1 MTLFLKNEEV
11 EQVLTMDDAIA
22 GMEIAFSDLAKGEA
36 VNRPRSHSYAQL
48 AEDTFYCLKTM
59 DGVIPRLGVAAIRL
73 ASDITYEPSIGGL
86 RRLEKLRLL
95 PGNKYLG
102 LVLLFSIHN
111 GELLA
116 IMQDGFLQ
124 TMRVGATSAL
134 AARCLARE
142 NSHVVGLFGT
152 GGQAGPQLQGLCAVR
167 KISKVKLYSPN
178 EEHRRNFARIWEKRL
193 EIEIQVEDE
202 ARPVV
207 QGVDIV
213 APATSSLDPV
223 FSGDWLEP
231 GQHVNSLQSGE
242 LDRKTYERASV
253 VATRATERSTFYMT
267 GKQIPRQF
275 LKTQH
280 FTSEFE
286 PKLRTLGGLL
296 NKTEI
301 GRTSTEEITLFG
313 GTGTGPS
320 SGLGIQFAAV
330 GIKIYEAARKK
341 GLGWEIDSE
350 LFCEDIQP

>member
-1 MTLFLKNEEV
+1 MTLLLNNEEI

-22 GMEIAFSDLAKGEA
+22 GMEDAFSDLAKGEA
-36 VNRPRSHSYAQL
+36 VNRPRSHSYTQL

-59 DGVIPRLGVAAIRL
+59 DGVIPRLGIAAIRL
-73 ASDITYEPSIGGL
+73 TSDITYEPLIGGL
-86 RRLEKLRLL
+86 RRLQKIRAL
-95 PGNKYLG
+95 PGKKYLG

-116 IMQDGFLQ
+116 IMHDGYLQ
-124 TMRVGATSAL
+124 RMRVGATSAL

-142 NSHVVGLFGT
+142 DSCVIGLFGS

-167 KISKVKLYSPN
+167 RIEKIKLYSPN
-178 EEHRRNFARIWEKRL
+178 EEHRKSFAQAWEKRL
-193 EIEIQVEDE
+193 GVQIQVKNEPYQVIE
-202 ARPVV
+202 
-207 QGVDIV
+207 GMDIV
-213 APATSSLDPV
+213 VAATSSLDPV

-242 LDRKTYERASV
+242 LDRKTYERAAI
-253 VATRATERSTFYMT
+253 VATRAMERSTFYMS
-267 GKQIPRQF
+267 GSQMPRHF

-280 FTSEFE
+280 FTAEFE

-296 NKTEI
+296 NGTEN
-301 GRTSTEEITLFG
+301 GRTSREEITLFG

-330 GIKIYEAARKK
+330 GTKIYEAARKK
-341 GLGWEIDSE
+341 GLGREIDSE
-350 LFCEDIQP
+350 LFWQEIQP